1 MTAELAHILNW
12 RRVDA
17 NITLSGQ
24 PTEDQ
29 LRDLQQSGVR
39 RIIILGPRDNDGA
52 LTDEAA
58 SVAHL
63 GMQYTYIPVDFDAPT
78 EADYNQFRAALA
90 DAAGTKTHIHCIYNA
105 RVTAFM
111 TRLAAD
117 GHGEDTAKARARMDS
132 IWRPGGVWAAFLGD
146 GENTDQPNRYAGY
159 DY

>member
-17 NITLSGQ
+17 KITLSGQ
-24 PTEDQ
+24 PTEQQ
-29 LRDLQQSGVR
+29 LRDLHQSGVR
-39 RIIILGPRDNDGA
+39 RIINLGPHDNDGA
-52 LTDEAA
+52 LQDEAT
-58 SVAHL
+58 SVANL
-63 GMQYTYIPVDFDAPT
+63 AMDYTYIPVDFDAPT
-78 EADYNQFRAALA
+78 NADYDHFRAALA

-117 GHGEDTAKARARMDS
+117 GHGEGITNAHKRMDS
-132 IWRPGGVWAAFLGD
+132 IWRPGRAWAIFLGD
-146 GENTDQPNRYAGY
+146 EENTDQPNRYAGY